1 MKALCWHGKRDV
13 RVERVPE
20 PKIINP
26 SDAIIRVTS
35 TAICGSDLHLYNGF
49 IPTLKE
55 GDILGHEFMGE
66 VVDVGRN
73 VKKLKVGD
81 RVVTSAV
88 IACGACWYCQH
99 QQFSFCDNTNP
110 NAVLNANLN
119 GFTGAGL
126 FGYSHLYGGY
136 AGGQAEF
143 VRVPFADVGSLKV
156 PEGLSDEQVLFLS
169 DIFPTGYQAA
179 ENCNIQPG
187 HIVAVWGCGPVG
199 QFAIRS
205 AFLLGAH
212 KVVAID
218 DIPERMVMAEQAGAT
233 TISSNENIYEALKEI
248 TGGRGPDSCIDAVGM
263 EAHGSV
269 YDSVKQSMRLES
281 DRPTVL
287 RQAMRICRKGGTLS
301 IPGVYSGFIDK
312 IPFGVAFA
320 KGLTIRMGQTHMH
333 KHMRPLLDRVQRGE
347 IDPSFVV
354 THEVPLANADD
365 AYGLFNRKDQGCI
378 KVVLKP
384 DAAPFPKPELE
395 APARA
400 DFTRE
405 TWSTPRSKRLQPR

>member
-13 RVERVPE
+13 RVERVPD

-26 SDAIIRVTS
+26 SDAIIRITS
-35 TAICGSDLHLYNGF
+35 TAICGSDLHLYGGF

-66 VVDVGRN
+66 VIDVGRN
-73 VKKLKVGD
+73 VKKLAVGD
-81 RVVTSAV
+81 RVVTAFAIS
-88 IACGACWYCQH
+88 CGACWYCRS
-99 QQFSFCDNTNP
+99 QQFSLCDNTNP

-119 GFTGAGL
+119 GFTSAAL
-126 FGYSHLYGGY
+126 FGYTHLYGGY

-143 VRVPFADVGSLKV
+143 VRVPFADVGCLKV
-156 PEGLSDEQVLFLS
+156 PEGVSDEQALFLS

-179 ENCNIQPG
+179 ENCNIKPG

-205 AFLLGAH
+205 AFLLGAE

-218 DIPERMVMAEQAGAT
+218 EVPERMVMAEQAGAT

-248 TGGRGPDSCIDAVGM
+248 SGGRGPDSCIDAVGM

-269 YDSVKQSMRLES
+269 YDSVKHSMRLEN

-312 IPFGVAFA
+312 IPFGMAFA
-320 KGLTIRMGQTHMH
+320 KSLTLRMGQTHVQ
-333 KHMRPLLDRVQRGE
+333 KYMRPLLDRIQRGE
-347 IDPSFVV
+347 IDPSFII
-354 THEVPLANADD
+354 THKVPLANADD
-365 AYGLFNRKDQGCI
+365 AYAMFARKENGCI

-384 DAAPFPKPELE
+384 DAAPMPKTELE
-395 APARA
+395 VPERA
-400 DFTRE
+400 GLGRE
-405 TWSTPRSKRLQPR
+405 MFAAPRSKRLQTR

>member
-26 SDAIIRVTS
+26 SDAIIRITS

-66 VVDVGRN
+66 IVDLGRN
-73 VKKLKVGD
+73 VKKLALGD
-81 RVVTSAV
+81 RVVAAFS
-88 IACGACWYCQH
+88 ISCGACWYCQT
-99 QQFSFCDNTNP
+99 QQFSLCDNTNP

-119 GFTGAGL
+119 GFTTAGL

-143 VRVPFADVGSLKV
+143 VRVPFADVGCIKV
-156 PEGLSDEQVLFLS
+156 PEEVSDEQALFLS

-179 ENCNIQPG
+179 ENCNIKPG
-187 HIVAVWGCGPVG
+187 HVVAIWGCGPVG

-205 AFLLGAH
+205 AFLLGAA

-218 DIPERMVMAEQAGAT
+218 CIPERMVMAEQAGAV
-233 TISSNENIYEALKEI
+233 TISSSENVHEALKEI

-263 EAHGSV
+263 EAHGSM
-269 YDSVKQSMRLES
+269 YDTVKQSVRMET
-281 DRPTVL
+281 DRPVVL
-287 RQAMRICRKGGTLS
+287 RQAMRVCRKGGTLS

-320 KGLTIRMGQTHMH
+320 KSLTIRMGQTHVQR
-333 KHMRPLLDRVQRGE
+333 HMRPLLERIQRGD
-347 IDPSFVV
+347 IDPSFIV
-354 THEVPLANADD
+354 THELPLANADE
-365 AYGLFNRKDQGCI
+365 AYGMFARKENGCI

-384 DAAPFPKPELE
+384 DLPPAPKPELE
-395 APARA
+395 VPERA
-400 DFTRE
+400 DLARE
-405 TWSTPRSKRLQPR
+405 TFAAPRSKRLQPR

>member
-1 MKALCWHGKRDV
+1 MKALCWHGKKDV
-13 RVERVPE
+13 RVERVPD

-26 SDAIIRVTS
+26 SDAIVRVTA
-35 TAICGSDLHLYNGF
+35 TAICGSDLHLYHGF
-49 IPTLKE
+49 IPTMKE

-73 VKKLKVGD
+73 VKKLAVGD
-81 RVVTSAV
+81 RVVVPATIS
-88 IACGACWYCQH
+88 CGACWYCAH
-99 QQFSFCDNTNP
+99 QQFSMCDNSNP
-110 NAVLNANLN
+110 NAVMNANLN
-119 GFTGAGL
+119 GFSTCGL

-136 AGGQAEF
+136 AGGQAEY
-143 VRVPFADVGSLKV
+143 VRVPFADVGPVKV
-156 PEGLSDEQVLFLS
+156 PEDLTDEQALFLS

-179 ENCNIQPG
+179 ENCDIQPG
-187 HIVAVWGCGPVG
+187 DIVAVWGCGPVG

-205 AFLLGAH
+205 AVLLGAE

-218 DIPERMVMAEQAGAT
+218 NVPERLVMAQEGGAI
-233 TISSNENIYEALKEI
+233 TISSSENVYEALKEI

-269 YDSVKQSMRLES
+269 YDSVKHSMRLET
-281 DRPTVL
+281 DRPVVL

-320 KGLTIRMGQTHMH
+320 KGLTIRMGQTHMQ
-333 KHMRPLLDRVQRGE
+333 KYMRPLMQRVERKE
-347 IDPSFVV
+347 IDPSFVI
-354 THEVPLANADD
+354 THRVPLAD
-365 AYGLFNRKDQGCI
+365 AAEAYDTFARKDQGCI
-378 KVVLKP
+378 KVLLQP
-384 DAAPFPKPELE
+384 DGVTAPPPGRE

-400 DFTRE
+400 GVNSE
-405 TWSTPRSKRLQPR
+405 AWSAPRSKRLQTR

>member
-26 SDAIIRVTS
+26 SDAIVRVTS

-81 RVVTSAV
+81 RIVVSFC
-88 IACGACWYCQH
+88 IACGACWQCQH
-99 QQFSFCDNTNP
+99 QQFSLCDNTNP

-119 GFTGAGL
+119 GFSGAGL
-126 FGYSHLYGGY
+126 FGYTHLYGGY

-143 VRVPFADVGSLKV
+143 VRVPFADVGGLKV
-156 PEGLSDEQVLFLS
+156 PEGLTDEQVLFLS

-187 HIVAVWGCGPVG
+187 NIVAVWGCGPVG

-212 KVVAID
+212 KVIAID
-218 DIPERMVMAEQAGAT
+218 DVAERMVMAEQAGAT
-233 TISSNENIYEALKEI
+233 TISANENIYEALKEI

-269 YDSVKQSMRLES
+269 YDSVKHSMRLES
-281 DRPTVL
+281 DRPVVL

-320 KGLTIRMGQTHMH
+320 KGLTLRMGQTHVQ
-333 KHMRPLLDRVQRGE
+333 KHMRPLLDRIQRGE
-347 IDPSFVV
+347 IDPSFII
-354 THEVPLANADD
+354 THEVPLANAAD
-365 AYGLFNRKDQGCI
+365 AYTMFARKENGCI

-384 DAAPFPKPELE
+384 DAAPVPTPELE
-395 APARA
+395 VPERA
-400 DFTRE
+400 GLTRQD
-405 TWSTPRSKRLQPR
+405 WSTPRSKRLQTR